1 MEKFSHLI
9 KNNPLFRNIPSDSLD
24 TVIQCLNG
32 THKTYPHRSPLFY
45 PGQKI
50 PRLGIVLKGAVET
63 FLPYSDG
70 SWMLINQAQPGD
82 LFAHALTV
90 SGITDHSFE
99 IYACEN
105 SEILFLTVPEFTAL
119 KNSNCAYRFKVM
131 ENLMVLIAKRNTEL
145 LMKMQILAQ
154 NSLRQKL
161 LLYFA
166 ILSKQ
171 QNSSTITI
179 PFGRDKLASYLSC
192 DRSAVSR
199 ELGRMQKEGMIEV
212 SRNTITLL
220 SELAD

>member
-1 MEKFSHLI
+1 
-9 KNNPLFRNIPSDSLD
+9 
-24 TVIQCLNG
+24 
-32 THKTYPHRSPLFY
+32 
-45 PGQKI
+45 
-50 PRLGIVLKGAVET
+50 
-63 FLPYSDG
+63 
-70 SWMLINQAQPGD
+70 
-82 LFAHALTV
+82 
-90 SGITDHSFE
+90 
-99 IYACEN
+99 
-105 SEILFLTVPEFTAL
+105 
-119 KNSNCAYRFKVM
+119 
-131 ENLMVLIAKRNTEL
+131 MVLIAKRNTEL

-220 SELAD
+220 SELADWNTPYYEKNSF